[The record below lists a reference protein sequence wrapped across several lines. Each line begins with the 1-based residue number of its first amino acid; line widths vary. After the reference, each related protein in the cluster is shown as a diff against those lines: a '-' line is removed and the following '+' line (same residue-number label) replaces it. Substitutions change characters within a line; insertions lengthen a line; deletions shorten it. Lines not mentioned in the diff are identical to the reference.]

1 MAESRAAAQQTWT
14 VAAGAPRLVEHEGQ
28 LARLWRDFRRHRVAL
43 CGSAVLVAL
52 VLAAVLAPW
61 VAPYDPNTQDLT
73 KARAGRPVAPSRQ
86 HLWGTDQFGRDYLSR
101 AFYAGRISLSV
112 GFFAVGLSIA
122 VGTTLGAVAGYAG
135 GRADMAIMRLADFML
150 NFPPLLILL
159 AIQSIVKT
167 PSVAFTTF
175 IIGMLAWMYPARLV
189 RAELLSLRE
198 REFVLAARA
207 TGSPAWR
214 VLTRELLPNV
224 VGTII
229 VAATLGIP
237 GAILTESSLSF
248 LGMGV
253 QPPTATWG
261 NMLTPAMKFMREGAW
276 WMGFYPGLLIS
287 LTVLSVNFIGDG
299 LRDALERRRL

>member
-1 MAESRAAAQQTWT
+1 M
-14 VAAGAPRLVEHEGQ
+14 GACV
-28 LARLWRDFRRHRVAL
+28 V
-43 CGSAVLVAL
+43 VL
-52 VLAAVLAPW
+52 VLALAALLAPW
-61 VAPYDPNTQDLT
+61 IAPYDPNAQDLAL
-73 KARAGRPVAPSRQ
+73 ARAGRPAAPSRA
-86 HLWGTDQFGRDYLSR
+86 HVWGTDQFGRDYLSR
-101 AFYAGRISLSV
+101 ALHAGRISLSV
-112 GFFAVGLSIA
+112 GFVAVAIAVG

-135 GRADMAIMRLADFML
+135 GRVDMVIMRGTDFML
-150 NFPPLLILL
+150 TFPPLLILL

-175 IIGMLAWMYPARLV
+175 VIGMLAWMYPARLV

-207 TGSPAWR
+207 TGSPPWR
-214 VLTRELLPNV
+214 VLVRELLPNV

-237 GAILTESSLSF
+237 SAILTESSLSF

-253 QPPTATWG
+253 MPPTATWG
-261 NMLTPAMKFMREGAW
+261 NMLTQAMKFMREGAW
-276 WMGFYPGLLIS
+276 WIGFYPGLLIS